1 MASSYPDAFSPS
13 FLSAYSLPADAVPQ
27 IFDSKTIESFKDI
40 KFDASTFEL
49 LDVDAYSTDLGLAS
63 TSGEGWKFI
72 CAPEDIS
79 WDTSNAV
86 NRIGIFGTNNPPVV
100 SGSRGM
106 RDLSLGSALVEGF
119 TRNVTIET
127 KIQALENLLNYDLNT
142 SDGFVSVP
150 VYQIWANQKAYG
162 NSGYFVMK
170 DVKVKESMRDLK
182 GDATRATVDVSFVEV
197 PEYQVNSGRDLASQ
211 VASAVKA
218 RALPDPKDLRAA
230 QQAAALAQGNQ
241 GVGTAAKP
249 AAGAGAGGEAKP
261 VKTKPDLNR
270 QNVENLPGPKPP
282 SRPQPTYQPPKR
294 P

>member
-1 MASSYPDAFSPS
+1 MANYSKAFSPS
-13 FLSAYSLPADAVPQ
+13 FISNTFITESIPGVTDVATKNINLSNINFEAA
-27 IFDSKTIESFKDI
+27 KNI
-40 KFDASTFEL
+40 KFDPN
-49 LDVDAYSTDLGLAS
+49 AYSAGLDLTSAAS
-63 TSGEGWKFI
+63 EGWKFI

-86 NRIGIFGTNNPPVV
+86 QRIGIFGTNNPPVV

-119 TRNVTIET
+119 TRNVTIES
-127 KIQALENLLNYDLNT
+127 KISALENLLNYDLNT

-182 GDATRATVDVSFVEV
+182 GDATRATVDISLIEV

-211 VASAVKA
+211 VASAAKA
-218 RALPDPKDLRAA
+218 LALPDPKALRAA

-261 VKTKPDLNR
+261 VKPKPNLNR
-270 QNVENLPGPKPP
+270 ENVENIPGAKPP
-282 SRPQPTYQPPKR
+282 SRPQPTYQSPKR